1 MEIQTNVSLKPYHTF
16 GIEVKAKEFCEVSV
30 VAELKEALRYAE
42 VEQYPYFILGG
53 GSNVLF
59 TQDYDGLVIRVNTK
73 GKEKVSE
80 DSTTVLWRVQAG
92 ENWHDFVMWTLDQ
105 GYYGLENLALIPGT
119 VGAAPIQNI
128 GAYGVEV
135 KDVVET
141 VEVLD
146 VDTFDIKDIPHDAC
160 AFGYRDS
167 IFKRQKGKY
176 IVLAVTF
183 RLQKNAGT
191 LVMDY
196 GAVKAA
202 LAQMKVDAPTAE
214 DVAQAV
220 INIRQSKLPDPAT
233 LGNSGSF
240 FKNPVVDFAVF
251 ETIQKTYPDVPHY
264 KLNNTDVKIPAGW
277 LIEQAGFKGKRFGDA
292 GVHDMQ
298 ALVLVNHGKASGQ
311 ELFDLAQ
318 NIRQKVKVD
327 FGIDLAFEV
336 NIL

>member
-16 GIEVKAKEFCEVSV
+16 GIEVKTKAFCEVSV
-30 VAELKEALRYAE
+30 VAELKEALRFAE
-42 VEQYPYFILGG
+42 TEHYPYFILGG

-59 TQDYDGLVIRVNTK
+59 TQDYDGLIIRINTK
-73 GKEKVSE
+73 GKEKVTE

-92 ENWHDFVMWTLDQ
+92 EHWHDFVMWTLDQ
-105 GYYGLENLALIPGT
+105 GYCGLENLALIPGT

-135 KDVVET
+135 KDVVKT

-146 VDTFDIKDIPHDAC
+146 VDTFDIKEIPHDAC

-183 RLQKNAGT
+183 GLQKNGGT
-191 LVMDY
+191 LVTDY

-202 LAQMKVDAPTAE
+202 LAQMKVDVPTAG

-220 INIRQSKLPDPAT
+220 INIRQSKLPDPAI

-240 FKNPVVDFAVF
+240 FKNPVVDVAVL
-251 ETIQKTYPDVPHY
+251 ETIQKNYPNVPHY

-311 ELFDLAQ
+311 EMFDLAQ
-318 NIRQKVKVD
+318 NIRQKVKAD